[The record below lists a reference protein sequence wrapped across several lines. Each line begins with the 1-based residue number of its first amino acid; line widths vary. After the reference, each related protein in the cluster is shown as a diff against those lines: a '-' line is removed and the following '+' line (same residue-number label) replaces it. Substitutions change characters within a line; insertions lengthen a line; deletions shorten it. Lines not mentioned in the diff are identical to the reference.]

1 MTKPVRAL
9 ASLTLA
15 RLAATTIIVIGLAVF
30 VTSLGLGAVAGIAV
44 FYFVFLVNLIGSI
57 LRHRGAT
64 T

>member
-9 ASLTLA
+9 ASLTLL
-15 RLAATTIIVIGLAVF
+15 RLGVTTIIVIGLAVF

-44 FYFVFLVNLIGSI
+44 FYFVLVNLIGSI
-57 LRHRGAT
+57 LRQRGAT